1 MNDYKCRSKFKPV
14 VKKKMMEEN
23 GDLKFGQVAPWAKSA
38 S

>member
-1 MNDYKCRSKFKPV
+1 MKPV

-23 GDLKFGQVAPWAKSA
+23 GDLKFGQVTPRTKSA

>member
-1 MNDYKCRSKFKPV
+1 MNGCKCGRKLKPV

-23 GDLKFGQVAPWAKSA
+23 GDLKFGQVAPRAKSA